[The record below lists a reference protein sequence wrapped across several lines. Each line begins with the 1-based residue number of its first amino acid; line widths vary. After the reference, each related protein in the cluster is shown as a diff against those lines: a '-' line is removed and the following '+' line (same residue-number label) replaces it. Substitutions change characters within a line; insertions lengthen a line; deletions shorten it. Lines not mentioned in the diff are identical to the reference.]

1 MISIAGNYEV
11 DPGTELPAFDQPGC
25 RAYAAEDN
33 RQPDR
38 ALFALAIPHHMA
50 PRHDLMRYLMR
61 LGALPLV
68 RPVALGIGSWPS
80 SQEEHLII
88 VYDQP
93 GGPRLCSDKD
103 PTFKPLR
110 EDELQEAIVEPAAAV
125 LKEFNSR
132 GYTHRAIRA
141 DNVFY
146 VSSDKSSL
154 MLGDCVALP
163 PAINQPV
170 LYETVEAALA
180 NPAGRGPGW
189 IADDLYSLG
198 VLIAMLLSGGKLC
211 EGMSDEQI
219 IQSKIANGSYGALIG
234 RNRLSM
240 PIMELLRGLLCDVTR
255 ERWTLKD
262 LVSWTQGRRQTPKQP
277 MLPKKGSRPF
287 EYQDQIFW
295 TAKALSAAAG
305 ADWDMALEI
314 SQDTVLAGWFRRSLG
329 DGDRAERLQA
339 LLRSGLPSA
348 SGGPPHRLVAETL
361 IAMEPEAPL
370 RYRDLSLYPEA
381 VAQLLGVEWDQQ
393 DRRQR
398 VAEMIRNRL
407 PNAWFDGQKGAG
419 AEHVLLRKSFTSMLQ
434 YISQPRLGYGLERV
448 LYEFNPHWPC
458 RSPLLGGAYVYSLL
472 QLLPALERIARE
484 NTDDQV
490 REPVDNHIVAFAAA
504 RARHLPE
511 RVLSSLAR
519 HDNLATYR
527 MAILYLFAE
536 LQRETAG
543 EPCPAFAGW
552 LSLLTGPIIESYN
565 SAEARQTAARA
576 IKKAADSGNLGDLV
590 AAADNPELR
599 SRDQAGLKAAVKACK
614 DIDEEIAWL
623 ESGAMVS
630 DDFVGER
637 AQKFAA
643 VACGC
648 LSSVAFLFMTI
659 YYVGV

>member
-11 DPGTELPAFDQPGC
+11 DPGAELPAFDQPGC
-25 RAYAAEDN
+25 PAYAVEDN

-38 ALFALAIPHHMA
+38 ALFALKTPRHMA

-68 RPVALGIGSWPS
+68 RPVALGIGVWPT
-80 SQEEHLII
+80 SQEEHLIV

-93 GGPRLCSDKD
+93 GGPRLCSSKA

-110 EDELQEAIVEPAAAV
+110 EDELQEAIVEPALSV

-146 VSSDKSSL
+146 DSADKSCL

-170 LYETVEAALA
+170 LYETVEGALA

-189 IADDLYSLG
+189 IADDLYALG
-198 VLIAMLLSGGKLC
+198 VLIAVLLSGGQLC
-211 EGMSDEQI
+211 EGMSDQEI

-240 PIMELLRGLLCDVTR
+240 PVMELLRGLLCDVIK

-262 LVSWTQGRRQTPKQP
+262 LVAWTQGRRQTPKQP

-287 EYQDQIFW
+287 EYRKQTLW

-314 SQDTVLAGWFRRSLG
+314 SQDTVLAGWFSRSLG
-329 DGDRAERLQA
+329 DSERAERLQT

-348 SGGPPHRLVAETL
+348 SGGPPHRLVSETL
-361 IAMEPEAPL
+361 IAIEPEAPL
-370 RYRDLSLYPEA
+370 RYRDLSVYPEA
-381 VAQLLGVEWDQQ
+381 AAQLLGVEWDQQ
-393 DRRQR
+393 ERRQR

-407 PNAWFDGQKGAG
+407 PNAWFDGQKGGG
-419 AEHVLLRKSFTSMLQ
+419 AEHVLLRKSFTTMLQ
-434 YISQPRLGYGLERV
+434 HISQPRLGYGLERV

-472 QLLPALERIARE
+472 QLLPALEQVARE
-484 NTDDQV
+484 TSEEDK
-490 REPVDNHIVAFAAA
+490 REPVDHHIVAFIAA

-519 HDNLATYR
+519 HDNPMTYR
-527 MAILYLFAE
+527 LAILYLFAE
-536 LQRETAG
+536 LQRETSG

-552 LSLLTGPIIESYN
+552 LARLTGPIIESYN
-565 SAEARQTAARA
+565 SGEARRSAAKA
-576 IKKAADSGNLGDLV
+576 IKKAADSGNLSDLA
-590 AAADNPELR
+590 AAADNPQLR
-599 SRDQAGLKAAVKACK
+599 ARDQAGLQAAVKACK
-614 DIDEEIAWL
+614 DIDEEIDWL
-623 ESGAMVS
+623 QSGAMVS
-630 DDFVGER
+630 DDFVRER
-637 AQKFAA
+637 SQKLAA
-643 VACGC
+643 VVCGC
-648 LSSVAFLFMTI
+648 LSSAAFLMMTI
-659 YYVGV
+659 YYVAA

>member
-1 MISIAGNYEV
+1 MITIAGNYEV
-11 DPGTELPAFDQPGC
+11 DPGSELPAFDQPGC
-25 RAYAAEDN
+25 QAYAVEDD

-38 ALFALAIPHHMA
+38 ALFALATPRHMA

-68 RPVALGIGSWPS
+68 RPVALGIGQWPT
-80 SQEEHLII
+80 SQEEHLIV

-93 GGPRLCSDKD
+93 GGPRLCSDKT

-110 EDELQEAIVEPAAAV
+110 EDELQEAIVEPALSV

-146 VSSDKSSL
+146 DSADKSAL

-170 LYETVEAALA
+170 LYETVEGALA

-189 IADDLYSLG
+189 IADDLYALG
-198 VLIAMLLSGGKLC
+198 VLIAVLLSGGKLC
-211 EGMSDEQI
+211 EGMSDQEI
-219 IQSKIANGSYGALIG
+219 IQNKIANGSYGALIG

-240 PIMELLRGLLCDVTR
+240 PIMELLRGLLCDVTK

-262 LVSWTQGRRQTPKQP
+262 LLAWTQGRRQTPKQP

-287 EYQDQIFW
+287 EYRKHAFW

-314 SQDTVLAGWFRRSLG
+314 SQDTVLAGWFSRSLG
-329 DGDRAERLQA
+329 DSERAERLQT

-348 SGGPPHRLVAETL
+348 NGAPPHRLVSETL
-361 IAMEPEAPL
+361 IAIEPEAPL
-370 RYRDLSLYPEA
+370 RYRDLAVYPEA
-381 VAQLLGVEWDQQ
+381 AAQLLGVEWDQQ
-393 DRRQR
+393 ERRQR

-407 PNAWFDGQKGAG
+407 PNAWFDGQKGGG

-448 LYEFNPHWPC
+448 LYDFNPNWPC

-472 QLLPALERIARE
+472 QLLPALERLARE
-484 NTDDQV
+484 SSEEDK
-490 REPVDNHIVAFAAA
+490 REPADHHIVAFIAA

-519 HDNLATYR
+519 HDNPMTYR
-527 MAILYLFAE
+527 LAILYLFAE
-536 LQRETAG
+536 VQRETAG

-552 LSLLTGPIIESYN
+552 LMRLTGPIIESYN
-565 SAEARQTAARA
+565 SGEARRAAAKA
-576 IKKAADSGNLGDLV
+576 IKKAADSGNLADLA
-590 AAADNPELR
+590 AAADNPQLR
-599 SRDQAGLKAAVKACK
+599 SRDQAGLQAAVKACK
-614 DIDEEIAWL
+614 DIDEEIDWL
-623 ESGAMVS
+623 QSGAMVS
-630 DDFVGER
+630 NEFVREKS
-637 AQKFAA
+637 QKLAA

-648 LSSVAFLFMTI
+648 LSSAAFLLMTI
-659 YYVGV
+659 YYVSA